1 MPIPAE
7 DGQCLGGN
15 ERWKACG
22 GFGRAGGW
30 SSRVWREQLG
40 ADDRMVFGNLRVAWS
55 ALFPLDDS
63 SRKEGFSFQ
72 RLWLY
77 LYYTFSSKG
86 SFKGRQLFSVA
97 RVYVLSLTVW
107 LLLDERPLFLHNCPA
122 GNKYAAELCSSLTY
136 TLVNSKHWLTP
147 VTAHPSLAII
157 SSRRLDDKLAVIQSS
172 HII

>member
-1 MPIPAE
+1 MGSVWGGMKDERRVGASAE
-7 DGQCLGGN
+7 PEAGHRVFGG
-15 ERWKACG
+15 
-22 GFGRAGGW
+22 
-30 SSRVWREQLG
+30 SSWES
-40 ADDRMVFGNLRVAWS
+40 DDRMVFGNLRVAWS

-136 TLVNSKHWLTP
+136 TLVNSKH
-147 VTAHPSLAII
+147 
-157 SSRRLDDKLAVIQSS
+157 
-172 HII
+172 